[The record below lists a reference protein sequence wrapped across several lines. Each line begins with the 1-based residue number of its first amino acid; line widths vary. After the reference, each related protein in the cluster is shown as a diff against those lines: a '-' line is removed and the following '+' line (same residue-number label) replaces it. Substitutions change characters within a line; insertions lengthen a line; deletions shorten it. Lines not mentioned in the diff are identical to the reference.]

1 SMITPPLS
9 ISAMPRLTRAVP
21 VTGVSDTIRS
31 YPGRPP
37 APTANRQPVAWL
49 VAGPATPL
57 RSRRRVEH
65 RVVDV
70 EVLRRRVPPG
80 QPEQPDQRAAAH
92 RQRVA
97 YRVVVHLPGQRDP
110 PAGLDDAVERLG
122 HRYLPQLPGE
132 VVLGQLAVLGY

>member
-1 SMITPPLS
+1 MRAF
-9 ISAMPRLTRAVP
+9 AM
-21 VTGVSDTIRS
+21 TGIDTALMMPSIRS
-31 YPGRPP
+31 GSDMR
-37 APTANRQPVAWL
+37 
-49 VAGPATPL
+49 ATPL
-57 RSRRRVEH
+57 RSRRRRVEH

-132 VVLGQLAVLGY
+132 VVL